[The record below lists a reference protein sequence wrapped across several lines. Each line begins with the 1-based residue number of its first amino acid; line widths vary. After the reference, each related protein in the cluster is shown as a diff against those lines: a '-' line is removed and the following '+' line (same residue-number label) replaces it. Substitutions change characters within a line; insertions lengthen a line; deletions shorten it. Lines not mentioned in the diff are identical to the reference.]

1 MFRSNSWKGWS
12 GEGILS
18 VINIFKSPDVP
29 RISFPLSNSRAS
41 HDLKNL
47 MDERGL
53 GAFTNLATTDSA
65 LGG

>member
-1 MFRSNSWKGWS
+1 MFRSDPWEGWS
-12 GEGILS
+12 GEGILG
-18 VINIFKSPDVP
+18 VINIFKSPNVP

-41 HDLKNL
+41 HDLENL

-53 GAFTNLATTDSA
+53 DAVTNLATTDSA